1 MSLNTSLIE
10 PEIFKIFAFWGIIL
24 ALKLVAMVP
33 LTAYYRFKNKI
44 FLNPEDAITL
54 KGAKVANNDPEI
66 ERVRR
71 AHLNDLENIL
81 IWYIVTFVWLTTNPS
96 IWLASLLIRTF
107 VIARILHTLVYA
119 IFAKQPHRVIAFF
132 VGYATTLYQAVN
144 ILLFYM

>member
-1 MSLNTSLIE
+1 MSSNTSLIE
-10 PEIFKIFAFWGIIL
+10 TEIFKIFVFWGTIL
-24 ALKLVAMVP
+24 ALKLIVMVP
-33 LTAYYRFKNKI
+33 LTAYYRFKNKV
-44 FLNPEDAITL
+44 FSNPEDAVTL
-54 KGAKVANNDPEI
+54 KGAKVATNDSEI

-107 VIARILHTLVYA
+107 VIARILHTLVYVV
-119 IFAKQPHRVIAFF
+119 FAKQPHRAITFF

>member
-1 MSLNTSLIE
+1 MSSNTFFME
-10 PEIFKIFAFWGIIL
+10 AEIFKIFAFWGTIL
-24 ALKLVAMVP
+24 ALKLIAMVP

-44 FLNPEDAITL
+44 FLNPEDAVTL
-54 KGAKVANNDPEI
+54 KGAKVATNDPEI

-81 IWYIVTFVWLTTNPS
+81 IWYIVTFIWLTTNPS

-107 VIARILHTLVYA
+107 VIARILHTLVYV
-119 IFAKQPHRVIAFF
+119 IFAKQPHRAIIFF
-132 VGYATTLYQAVN
+132 ISYVTTLYQAVN